1 MPFMIVGILIVLAL
15 ILAPQLWVRSVLLRH
30 SAPRP
35 SIPQTGGEF
44 ARHLLDGMKLSHVK
58 VEETEQGDHYHPI
71 AKAVRLKAEHYH
83 GKSLTAVVIAAHEVG
98 HAMQDA
104 TGYPPLRTRTRLVPF
119 IEFVQ
124 TAGSAILLAATVL
137 GVVLRHPA
145 VAVAGVAALVS
156 MNLSIVVLHLITLP
170 VEFDASFKRALP
182 VLREGRYL
190 SGKDLSA
197 ARHILNAAA
206 YTYLAAALMSLL
218 NVARWLRR

>member
-1 MPFMIVGILIVLAL
+1 MPLMIIGILIVLAL
-15 ILAPQLWVRSVLLRH
+15 ILAPQLWIRSVLLRH
-30 SAPRP
+30 SAPHP

-44 ARHLLDGMKLSHVK
+44 ARHLLVGMKLSHVK

-71 AKAVRLKAEHYH
+71 AKAVRLKAEHFH
-83 GKSLTAVVIAAHEVG
+83 GKSLTAIVIAAHEVG

-104 TGYPPLRTRTRLVPF
+104 TGYPPLRTRTRLVPV

-124 TAGSAILLAATVL
+124 TAGSAVLLAATAL

-145 VAVAGVAALVS
+145 VAIAGVAALVL
-156 MNLSIVVLHLITLP
+156 MNISIVALHAVTLP

-182 VLREGRYL
+182 VLRDGRYL